1 MKGTDMAY
9 NGIAWPGLTMPVKM
23 LNAGRARHV
32 RLLKMVQEHPK
43 LYKRPL
49 NVKRTAQEAIA
60 QYDAALKVL
69 RDAQRAAEAPAKPRR
84 ARGRRL
90 NELDPGPIA

>member
-1 MKGTDMAY
+1 MTY
-9 NGIAWPGLTMPVKM
+9 SGIAWPGLTTPIKM

-32 RLLKMVQEHPK
+32 RMLKMVQEHPK

-69 RDAQRAAEAPAKPRR
+69 RDAQRAAEAPPKPRR
-84 ARGRRL
+84 VRSHKATVADAMAGKIL
-90 NELDPGPIA
+90 P